1 MKKLVIINLILIL
14 IYCVLPNEIQKNINE
29 TVENTVKEIQQ
40 EVVQIEEQPTE
51 EQKQVS
57 NLNISFDMNLLTK
70 SNITI
75 EELQKG
81 FANTNMQG
89 LEQYFIN
96 AENETGINAIYLA
109 GLATH
114 ESGWNTSDF
123 ARERNNLFGWQSYD
137 SNLNATKRFA
147 SKEESIMTVARA
159 LKKMYLSENGCYFNG
174 YTISGISKRY
184 ASDKQHNQKV
194 FRNMQKIV
202 DKIK

>member
-1 MKKLVIINLILIL
+1 MKKLVVINLILIL
-14 IYCVLPNEIQKNINE
+14 IYCILPNEIQKNINE

-40 EVVQIEEQPTE
+40 EAVQIEEQPTE

-75 EELQKG
+75 KELQKG

-114 ESGWNTSDF
+114 ESDWNTSDF

-147 SKEESIMTVARA
+147 SKEESIMRVARA

>member
-1 MKKLVIINLILIL
+1 MKKLVVINLILVL
-14 IYCVLPNEIQKNINE
+14 IYCILPNEIQKNINE
-29 TVENTVKEIQQ
+29 TVENTVEEIQQ
-40 EVVQIEEQPTE
+40 EIIQIEEQPTE

>member
-1 MKKLVIINLILIL
+1 MKKLVVINLILIL
-14 IYCVLPNEIQKNINE
+14 IYCILPNEIQKNINE
-29 TVENTVKEIQQ
+29 TVENTVEEIQQ
-40 EVVQIEEQPTE
+40 EIIQTEEQPTE

-114 ESGWNTSDF
+114 ESGWNTSEF
-123 ARERNNLFGWQSYD
+123 AKERNNLFGWQSYD

>member
-1 MKKLVIINLILIL
+1 MKKLVVINLILIL
-14 IYCVLPNEIQKNINE
+14 IYCILPNEIQKNINE

-40 EVVQIEEQPTE
+40 EIVQTEERPTE

-96 AENETGINAIYLA
+96 AENETGINAIYFA

-137 SNLNATKRFA
+137 SNLNATKRFT

>member
-14 IYCVLPNEIQKNINE
+14 IYCILPNEIQKNINE
-29 TVENTVKEIQQ
+29 TVENTVNEIQQ
-40 EVVQIEEQPTE
+40 EIVQTEEQPTE

-174 YTISGISKRY
+174 YKISDISKRY
-184 ASDKQHNQKV
+184 ASDKQHDQKV

>member
-1 MKKLVIINLILIL
+1 MKKLVVINFILIL
-14 IYCVLPNEIQKNINE
+14 IYCILPNEIQKNINE

-114 ESGWNTSDF
+114 ESDWNTSDF

>member
-1 MKKLVIINLILIL
+1 MKKLVVINLILIL
-14 IYCVLPNEIQKNINE
+14 IYCILPNEIQKNINE
-29 TVENTVKEIQQ
+29 TVENTVEEIQQ

-114 ESGWNTSDF
+114 ESSWNTSDF

>member
-1 MKKLVIINLILIL
+1 MKKLVVINLILIL
-14 IYCVLPNEIQKNINE
+14 IYCILPNEIQKNINE

-40 EVVQIEEQPTE
+40 EIVQTEEQPTE

-114 ESGWNTSDF
+114 ESDWNTSDF
-123 ARERNNLFGWQSYD
+123 AKERNNLFGWQSYD

-184 ASDKQHNQKV
+184 ASDKQHDQKV

>member
-14 IYCVLPNEIQKNINE
+14 IYCILPNEIQKNINE

>member
-1 MKKLVIINLILIL
+1 MKKLVVINLILIL
-14 IYCVLPNEIQKNINE
+14 IYCILPNEIQKNINE

-40 EVVQIEEQPTE
+40 EVVQTEEQPTE

-123 ARERNNLFGWQSYD
+123 AKERNNLFGWQSYD

>member
-14 IYCVLPNEIQKNINE
+14 IYCILPNEIQKNINE

-40 EVVQIEEQPTE
+40 EIVQTEEQPTE

-114 ESGWNTSDF
+114 ESDWNTSDF

>member
-1 MKKLVIINLILIL
+1 MKKLVVINLILIL
-14 IYCVLPNEIQKNINE
+14 IYCILPNEIQKNINE
-29 TVENTVKEIQQ
+29 TVENTVEEIQQ
-40 EVVQIEEQPTE
+40 EIIQTEEQPTE

-96 AENETGINAIYLA
+96 AENETRINAIYLA

-114 ESGWNTSDF
+114 ESDWNTSDF

>member
-1 MKKLVIINLILIL
+1 MKKLVVINLILIL
-14 IYCVLPNEIQKNINE
+14 IYCILPNEIQKNINE

-123 ARERNNLFGWQSYD
+123 AKERNNLFGWQSYD

-174 YTISGISKRY
+174 YKISDISKRY
-184 ASDKQHNQKV
+184 ASDKQHDQKV

>member
-1 MKKLVIINLILIL
+1 MKKLVVINLILIL
-14 IYCVLPNEIQKNINE
+14 IYCILPNEIQKNINE
-29 TVENTVKEIQQ
+29 TVENTVEEIQQ
-40 EVVQIEEQPTE
+40 EIIQTEEQPTE
-51 EQKQVS
+51 EQKQVN

-123 ARERNNLFGWQSYD
+123 AKERNNLFGWQSYD

>member
-1 MKKLVIINLILIL
+1 MKKLVVINLILIL
-14 IYCVLPNEIQKNINE
+14 IYCILPNEIQKNINE

-174 YTISGISKRY
+174 YKISGISKRY

>member
-14 IYCVLPNEIQKNINE
+14 IYCILPNEIQKNINE

-159 LKKMYLSENGCYFNG
+159 LKRMYLSENGCYFNG

>member
-14 IYCVLPNEIQKNINE
+14 IYCILPNEIQKNINE

-114 ESGWNTSDF
+114 ESDWNTSDF

>member
-1 MKKLVIINLILIL
+1 MKKLVVINLILIL
-14 IYCVLPNEIQKNINE
+14 IYCILPNEIQKNINE

-184 ASDKQHNQKV
+184 ASDKQHDQKV

>member
-1 MKKLVIINLILIL
+1 MKKLVVINLILIL
-14 IYCVLPNEIQKNINE
+14 IYCILPNEIQKNINE
-29 TVENTVKEIQQ
+29 TVENTVEEIQQ
-40 EVVQIEEQPTE
+40 EIIQTEEQPTE

-137 SNLNATKRFA
+137 SNLKATKRFT

>member
-1 MKKLVIINLILIL
+1 MKKLVVINLILVL
-14 IYCVLPNEIQKNINE
+14 IYCILPNEIQKNINE
-29 TVENTVKEIQQ
+29 TVENTVEEIQQ
-40 EVVQIEEQPTE
+40 ETVETEEQPTE

-114 ESGWNTSDF
+114 ESDWNTSDF

-174 YTISGISKRY
+174 YKISDISKRY
-184 ASDKQHNQKV
+184 ASDKQHDQKV

>member
-14 IYCVLPNEIQKNINE
+14 IYCILPNEIQKNINE

-75 EELQKG
+75 EELQKS

-174 YTISGISKRY
+174 YKISDISKRY
-184 ASDKQHNQKV
+184 ASDKQHDQKV

>member
-1 MKKLVIINLILIL
+1 MKKLVVINLILIL
-14 IYCVLPNEIQKNINE
+14 IYCILPNEIQKNINE
-29 TVENTVKEIQQ
+29 TVENTVEEIQEEIIQ
-40 EVVQIEEQPTE
+40 TEEQSTE

-114 ESGWNTSDF
+114 ESGWNTSNF

-194 FRNMQKIV
+194 FKNMQKIV